1 MLRLIDLRESSADPR
16 SVVPRAAMDLTEAG
30 DVIRPVLEDVRV
42 RGADAVLDACERF
55 DSVRPDQLRVPAS
68 VIADAL
74 AGLDPSVRRALEVSI
89 ERARRVH
96 QDQRRVDVET
106 EVVPGG
112 TVTERWLPVSRVGL
126 YVPGGRAVYPSSV
139 VMNVIPAQEAGVPS
153 LACRQSSSKGRR
165 RVAPPHGPG
174 RVLAAGSRGDLRG
187 GRRPGGRDAGL
198 RHRPSRR

>member
-16 SVVPRAAMDLTEAG
+16 SVVPRAAMDLTDAG
-30 DVIRPVLEDVRV
+30 DAIRPVLEDVRV

-68 VIADAL
+68 VVADAL

-126 YVPGGRAVYPSSV
+126 YVPGGRA
-139 VMNVIPAQEAGVPS
+139 
-153 LACRQSSSKGRR
+153 
-165 RVAPPHGPG
+165 
-174 RVLAAGSRGDLRG
+174 
-187 GRRPGGRDAGL
+187 
-198 RHRPSRR
+198 